1 MDSDTSDEEENTTTF
16 TEEFDQAYFQQNYNK
31 LKKNYQTR
39 PYLTKYEKTKI
50 LSERS
55 QQLANGSKPF
65 IKNPES
71 YSNVYEIAIEE
82 LKNKKIPFIIQRP
95 FNNSFEYWKL
105 EDLNII

>member
-1 MDSDTSDEEENTTTF
+1 MDSDTSDEEETVTTF
-16 TEEFDQAYFQQNYNK
+16 TEDFDQASFQQNYSK
-31 LKKNYQTR
+31 LKKKYQTR

-55 QQLANGSKPF
+55 QQIANGSKPF

-71 YSNVYEIAIEE
+71 FSSVYEIAMEE
-82 LKNKKIPFIIQRP
+82 LKNKRIPFIIQRP